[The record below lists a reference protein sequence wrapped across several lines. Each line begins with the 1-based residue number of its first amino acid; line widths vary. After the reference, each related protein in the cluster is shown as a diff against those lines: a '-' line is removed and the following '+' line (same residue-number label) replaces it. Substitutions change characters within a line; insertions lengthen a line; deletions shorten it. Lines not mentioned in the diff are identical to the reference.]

1 MSLNEQRDIFL
12 YFWMR
17 KYNIV
22 KMLILPILIPTVF

>member
-1 MSLNEQRDIFL
+1 MNKDIFL
-12 YFWMR
+12 YSWMR